1 MERAKPMEYRKLGR
15 TGLDVSAIG
24 LGTEYLMEQPQET
37 AVAVVHKAIAQ
48 GINYFDLVANSPALR
63 DVMGAALAG
72 RRAQVLLTAHLGC
85 VEEGG
90 QYRVTR
96 DPQVSEEFFLDYLSR
111 YRTDYADVLFLHNNN
126 SREDW
131 ERLTEPGGLWDL
143 ARRLQQEGKA
153 HFIGLSG
160 HNAAVALQAVES
172 GYIDVLMFPV
182 SLASHAVPGR
192 GALQDACVAHNVG
205 LVAMKPY
212 AGGNLLRKEHIIY
225 TEPYQMGRTQ
235 MRGAPTRFEK
245 AVTLTPV
252 QCLSYVLSQVGIST
266 TVPGCKDLNELAEAL
281 AYRHASEEEKDF
293 SAALPAFKDSMSGQ
307 CVYCNHCLPCPMEI
321 DIGKTLSLLDEA
333 QRQSTNA
340 LRADYEADPVGHGAR
355 PLSRRS
361 LTELRADYG
370 GLSVNAADCVECGD
384 CVERCPFE
392 VDVIAKMRE
401 AVQVFEVGP
410 A

>member
-1 MERAKPMEYRKLGR
+1 MEYRKLGR

-24 LGTEYLMEQPQET
+24 LGTEYLMEQPQDT
-37 AVAVVHKAIAQ
+37 VLAVVHKAIAQ
-48 GINYFDLVANSPALR
+48 GINYFDLVGPDPASR
-63 DVMGAALAG
+63 DTMGAAFAG
-72 RRAQVLLTAHLGC
+72 RREQVLLTAHLGC
-85 VEEGG
+85 IERGG
-90 QYRVTR
+90 QYAVTR
-96 DPQVSEEFFLDYLSR
+96 DPQVSEDFFLDYLRR
-111 YRTDYADVLFLHNNN
+111 YSTDYVDVLFLHNNN

-131 ERLTEPGGLWDL
+131 ERLTEPRGLLDL

-192 GALQDACVAHNVG
+192 GGLQDACVAHNVG

-225 TEPYQMGRTQ
+225 AEPYQMGRTQ

-266 TVPGCKDLNELAEAL
+266 TVPGCKNLNELAEAL

-293 SAALPAFKDSMSGQ
+293 SAAFPAFKDSTSGQ
-307 CVYCNHCLPCPMEI
+307 CVYCNHCLPCPLEI

-361 LTELRADYG
+361 LTELWADYD
-370 GLSVNAADCVECGD
+370 GLPANAADCVECGD

-392 VDVIAKMRE
+392 VDVIAMMRE